1 VTAWPR
7 DYERAWTLAAA
18 VERCGVGLHG
28 GAMARV
34 RLQPGEQPG
43 YWVGWLDRPAE
54 PLQRLHP
61 AQVCETQLCTALS
74 LEGGRL
80 ATVEHLLAALA
91 GCGVSQAEILVEG
104 SEIPLLDG
112 SALPWV
118 EAIAEAGL
126 KEVGERQP
134 PPLPAEPLLL
144 RQGLSFVALTP
155 ADGPRLAAAVEY
167 PQPAIGR
174 QLFSL
179 DLTPEAFVREIAPAR
194 TFGFREQ
201 VEQLR
206 AAGLI
211 QGGALDNALVCDG
224 ATWLNPPLR
233 FVDEPVRHKLLDL
246 LGDLALVG
254 LPRAQV
260 FAYRGSHGLH
270 TALAA
275 ALASAAGPADAGAPS
290 PSRLP
295 LTA

>member
-1 VTAWPR
+1 MSAWPC
-7 DYERAWTLAAA
+7 DYGRSWTLAAA
-18 VERCGVGLHG
+18 VERRGVGLHSG
-28 GAMARV
+28 SVARV
-34 RLQPGEQPG
+34 RLEPSDQPG
-43 YWVGWLDRPAE
+43 YRVGWLERPGQ
-54 PLQRLHP
+54 PLQRLAP
-61 AQVCETQLCTALS
+61 SQVCDTRLCTALQ
-74 LEGGRL
+74 LDGGRL

-104 SEIPLLDG
+104 GEIPLLDG

-118 EAIAEAGL
+118 EAIGEAGL
-126 KEVGERQP
+126 REVGERP
-134 PPLPAEPLLL
+134 ALPLPAEPLLL
-144 RQGLSFVALTP
+144 RHGLSFAAVTP
-155 ADGPRLAAAVEY
+155 SERPRLAAAVEY
-167 PQPAIGR
+167 PQAAIGR
-174 QLFSL
+174 QLYSL

-224 ATWLNPPLR
+224 AEWLNPPLR
-233 FVDEPVRHKLLDL
+233 FADEPVRHKLLDL

-270 TALAA
+270 TALATA
-275 ALASAAGPADAGAPS
+275 ISTATATTAVS
-290 PSRLP
+290 PSRPP